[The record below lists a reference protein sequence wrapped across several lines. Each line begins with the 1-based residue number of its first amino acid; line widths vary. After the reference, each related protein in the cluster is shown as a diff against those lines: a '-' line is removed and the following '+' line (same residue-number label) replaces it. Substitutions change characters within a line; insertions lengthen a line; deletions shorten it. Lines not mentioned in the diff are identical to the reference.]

1 MCRSGPRQ
9 PIIFARLSVKK
20 VALRKN
26 CSISAFR
33 RAGRSAAGSFSSS
46 PMRSCQ
52 IGIRMRRGFSR
63 HRNKPGALRD
73 ALLDAGANPAK
84 ADKAAEEAVGYEN
97 RLAAIG
103 SRLNLL
109 TWMVGFI
116 LAVAAAAVAVS
127 LWMVHILRPFVLQVY
142 SGQAGAARE
151 NGKPRRS
158 AQGAVRGNRRRAFD
172 RCQAGQGR
180 NGTWPAGSKA
190 SASAPLADPIQ
201 K

>member
-1 MCRSGPRQ
+1 
-9 PIIFARLSVKK
+9 
-20 VALRKN
+20 
-26 CSISAFR
+26 
-33 RAGRSAAGSFSSS
+33 
-46 PMRSCQ
+46 
-52 IGIRMRRGFSR
+52 MRRGFSR

-151 NGKPRRS
+151 NGKPRRP
-158 AQGAVRGNRRRAFD
+158 AQGAVRGNRRREVTRTFRKVQD
-172 RCQAGQGR
+172 RDRSQNDSQYAGGFR
-180 NGTWPAGSKA
+180 NVFWPY
-190 SASAPLADPIQ
+190 LN
-201 K
+201 